1 MHQVF
6 ISYSSNDAEPAQAI
20 CAALERAGILCWIAP
35 RDIASGSEWGAAI
48 IAAIEASKAVV
59 VVFSAD
65 SNASPQVVRELEA
78 AVSARIPLVPVRI
91 VDERPTDSVQ
101 YFLGVAHWL
110 DAFPPPLAPHLPR
123 IVEAT
128 RNVIKG
134 SRTLLRLP
142 RTRTGQI
149 ALGGAAV
156 VAAAFLAAWLA
167 RPSFDPGKAF
177 ASPLAGRWQ
186 AELPLAAG
194 GKRTCVLDV
203 QETSQYVFNDDCPF
217 PFAGARGHVNA
228 QKGGIW
234 ASQMYRDGRDDG
246 SYLLQGSAVHNVAGS
261 YKRSF
266 FGGGL
271 VTRDQV
277 LGEVSWS
284 RSRSSDPI
292 KPAAADVLPEK
303 ADWPMRD
310 VVAAAQK
317 SVAYV
322 RPRWR
327 SDAVLMELRL
337 ERLDLQAAASGNLPS
352 TAGAL
357 NATFVLYSPS
367 TQERLQLT
375 PRGVAGALFPLGAGN
390 VDARQALPARF
401 VELADAIARARQTG
415 AKAQS
420 VRSAVLRWSSGPA
433 CGSFRETNA
442 MVPPCRGPRYTG
454 WQWEIQPATGDRI
467 YVPASLPS

>member
-6 ISYSSNDAEPAQAI
+6 ISYSSKDAEPAQAI
-20 CAALERAGILCWIAP
+20 CAALERAGIGCWIAP
-35 RDIASGSEWGAAI
+35 RDLASGSEWGGAIVAAI
-48 IAAIEASKAVV
+48 QASKALL
-59 VVFSAD
+59 VVFSEH
-65 SNASPQVVRELEA
+65 SNASPQVLRELEA
-78 AVSARIPLVPVRI
+78 AVSARVPLVPVRI
-91 VDERPTDSVQ
+91 ADEQPTDSAQ

-110 DAFPPPLAPHLPR
+110 DAFPPPLEPHLPR

-128 RNVIKG
+128 RSVIKG
-134 SRTLLRLP
+134 SRALLRLP
-142 RTRTGQI
+142 RTRTGQVV
-149 ALGGAAV
+149 LGGAAV

-177 ASPLAGRWQ
+177 VSPLAGRWH

-194 GKRTCVLDV
+194 GKRTCVFEV
-203 QETSQYVFNDDCPF
+203 KETSQYAFNDDCPF
-217 PFAGARGHVNA
+217 PFAGARGYVNA
-228 QKGGIW
+228 QKGGLW
-234 ASQMYRDGRDDG
+234 APQLFRDGRDDG
-246 SYLLQGSAVHNVAGS
+246 SYLLQGSALHNVAGS

-277 LGEVSWS
+277 LGEVAWS
-284 RSRSSDPI
+284 RSSSSDPI
-292 KPAAADVLPEK
+292 RLAAADVLPEK

-310 VVAAAQK
+310 VVAAAQR
-317 SVAYV
+317 SIAYV

-327 SDAVLMELRL
+327 SDAVLMEVRL
-337 ERLDLQAAASGNLPS
+337 ERLDVQAAATGNLPS
-352 TAGAL
+352 TAGML
-357 NATFVLYSPS
+357 NATFVHYSPS

-375 PRGVAGALFPLGAGN
+375 PRGVAGALFPLGTAN

-401 VELADAIARARQTG
+401 VELADAVARARQAG

-433 CGSFRETNA
+433 CGSFREANA
-442 MVPPCRGPRYTG
+442 LVPPCRGSRYVG
-454 WQWEIQPATGDRI
+454 WQWEIQPATGDRVF
-467 YVPASLPS
+467 VPASPPG